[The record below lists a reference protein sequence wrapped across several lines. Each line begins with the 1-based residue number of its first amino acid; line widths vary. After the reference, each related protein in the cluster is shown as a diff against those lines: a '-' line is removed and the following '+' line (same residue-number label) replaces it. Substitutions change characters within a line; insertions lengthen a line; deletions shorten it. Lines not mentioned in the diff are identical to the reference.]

1 MKKEK
6 FKQTPTEVLMI
17 DLFGKDFRNKISGD
31 MLNSYQKAEM
41 LFEAFI
47 KSAFVTGMVNNVDYY
62 YPGQNDGKAE
72 CEKKYEEDNYFENL
86 FGSK

>member
-1 MKKEK
+1 MKKFRE
-6 FKQTPTEVLMI
+6 TPIETLMI
-17 DLFGKDFRNKISGD
+17 DLFGKDFRNKINGD

-41 LFEAFI
+41 LFKAFI

-62 YPGQNDGKAE
+62 YPTQNDNKAE
-72 CEKKYEEDNYFENL
+72 CEKKYEEDNYFEAL